1 MVKNQGVIFC
11 RGVPARVILLSAPRS
26 SAGHGAGAA
35 PRRVAARAAWP
46 PLRMGAGEGAGRVAK
61 YNCIA
66 VDKLG
71 AKRTE
76 PSRNHPGIIGSCGR
90 IAKYDLAVADK
101 PHAKRTEPSRSH
113 PEIIG
118 SRGRIAKYGCIAVDK
133 LGAMRTGPSQNHPGI
148 CGSRGRIAKYDL
160 VVADK
165 LYAKRTEPSR
175 NHPGTIGSCGRNAN
189 EGSRNHP
196 EPSAEPSC
204 FSESS
209 TRNAASMASSR
220 L

>member
-1 MVKNQGVIFC
+1 MAKNQGVIFC
-11 RGVPARVILLSAPRS
+11 RGVPARVILLSAHRS

-76 PSRNHPGIIGSCGR
+76 PSRNHPGIIGSCVR

-101 PHAKRTEPSRSH
+101 PH
-113 PEIIG
+113 
-118 SRGRIAKYGCIAVDK
+118 
-133 LGAMRTGPSQNHPGI
+133 
-148 CGSRGRIAKYDL
+148 
-160 VVADK
+160 
-165 LYAKRTEPSR
+165 AKRTEPSR

-209 TRNAASMASSR
+209 TRNTVFMASSR
-220 L
+220 LQLKF